1 MRIGIDCRTIL
12 HPEKGEGAG
21 PAHYTYQLVRH
32 LLKIDKK
39 NTYFLFFDRSVQK
52 RRLNKFKQK
61 NVLIR
66 FFPFLQYKN
75 LMPESLSRLLVNAT
89 LDKEKLDI
97 FHLLDISLSLSYK
110 GPSIITVHDLAF
122 YKFPELIFPE
132 KSYLLKTIVPNIL
145 KEAKKVIAVS
155 KSTAKDL
162 QEIFNLDKK
171 KIEIIY
177 HGIDQRF
184 FKKRTLSEI
193 RKIKKKYKIQKDYLF
208 FLGTLESRKNIMRII
223 EAYERFRDQ
232 LIQPLSEKGSK
243 IKISKN
249 IFSKY
254 QLVLAGAKGYDFK
267 KIKAKIVASDYKND
281 IILPGYVEADD
292 LGILFSGASLFVFPS
307 LYEGFG
313 LPILE
318 AMAKGVPII
327 SSNISSI
334 PEITQNAAILVD
346 PYNVAQIAQAIYTL
360 LKDKNLQKKL
370 INKGQTRVKNFTWEK
385 CARKTLKT
393 YKSLVLPK
401 S

>member
-21 PAHYTYQLVRH
+21 LGHYTYQLVRH
-32 LLKIDKK
+32 LLKIDKR

-52 RRLNKFKQK
+52 RRLDKFKQK

-75 LMPESLSRLLVNAT
+75 LMPESLSNLLVNAT
-89 LDKEKLDI
+89 LDREKLDV
-97 FHLLDISLSLSYK
+97 FHSPDISLPHSYQ
-110 GPSIITVHDLAF
+110 GAGIITVHDLAF
-122 YKFPELIFPE
+122 YKFPELTFPE
-132 KSYLLKTIVPNIL
+132 KSRLLKTIVPNVL
-145 KEAKKVIAVS
+145 KEAKKIIAVS

-162 QEIFNLDKK
+162 QEIFNLDAK

-193 RKIKKKYKIQKDYLF
+193 KKVKKKYNIQKNYLF

-223 EAYERFRDQ
+223 EAYERFRDR
-232 LIQPLSEKGSK
+232 LIQPLSNTGSK
-243 IKISKN
+243 IKINQN

-254 QLVLAGAKGYDFK
+254 QLVLVGAEGHDFK
-267 KIKAKIVASDYKND
+267 KIKTKIADSDYKND
-281 IILPGYVEADD
+281 IILPGYIEADD
-292 LGILFSGASLFVFPS
+292 LGTLFSGASLFVFPS

-318 AMAKGVPII
+318 AMAKEVPIV

-334 PEITQNAAILVD
+334 PEVAKNAAILVD
-346 PYNVAQIAQAIYTL
+346 PYNVAQIAQAIYVL
-360 LKDKNLQKKL
+360 LGDKNLQKKL
-370 INKGQTRVKNFTWEK
+370 IAKGQIRVKNFTWEK
-385 CARKTLKT
+385 CARKTLNV
-393 YKSLVLPK
+393 YKNLALPEP
-401 S
+401 

>member
-21 PAHYTYQLVRH
+21 LGHYTYQLVRH
-32 LLKIDKK
+32 LLKVDKK

-52 RRLNKFKQK
+52 RRLDKFKQK

-75 LMPESLSRLLVNAT
+75 LMPEGLSHLLVNAT
-89 LDKEKLDI
+89 LDREKLDV
-97 FHLLDISLSLSYK
+97 FHSPDISLPRSYP
-110 GPSIITVHDLAF
+110 GTSIITVHDLAF
-122 YKFPELIFPE
+122 YKFPELTFPE
-132 KSYLLKTIVPNIL
+132 KSHLLKTIVPNIF

-162 QEIFNLDKK
+162 QEIFNLDAK
-171 KIEIIY
+171 KIEVIY

-193 RKIKKKYKIQKDYLF
+193 KKIKKKYNIQKDYLF

-232 LIQPLSEKGSK
+232 LIRPLSNTGKK
-243 IKISKN
+243 IKISQN

-254 QLVLAGAKGYDFK
+254 QLVLAGAKGFDFK
-267 KIKAKIVASDYKND
+267 KIKKKIADSEYKND

-292 LGILFSGASLFVFPS
+292 LGALFGGASLFVFPS

-318 AMAKGVPII
+318 AMAKGIPIL

-334 PEITQNAAILVD
+334 PEVTQNAAALVD
-346 PYNVAQIAQAIYTL
+346 PYNVAQIAQVMYTL
-360 LKDKNLQKKL
+360 LGDKNLQKKL
-370 INKGQTRVKNFTWEK
+370 ITKGQTRVKNFTWEK
-385 CARKTLKT
+385 CARKTLGVYMEINKG
-393 YKSLVLPK
+393 
-401 S
+401 